1 VRGFV
6 DRIADGVAVIVLEG
20 GGRAYLPVAGLPSD
34 AQAGGVVEV
43 TVTSVGSMPAD
54 EVADLIERLQSGEHH
69 HHE

>member
-1 VRGFV
+1 VRGFI

-20 GGRAYLPVAGLPSD
+20 GGRAYLPVSRLPRE

-43 TVTSVGSMPAD
+43 TVSSAGTMPAD

-69 HHE
+69 QHE